1 MTKHLGSG
9 SGGATRCHLCGGETR
24 TVLRD
29 QPCFQG
35 PKTFNVEECEWCDT
49 RFVSPM
55 EPGSGVYELIY
66 EKSSS
71 VPGYDRYKR
80 YAEALT
86 WTPDPLEYLASQE
99 DVYWSIQQSIR
110 SLAAGKPKLRI
121 LEVGSGFGYLT
132 YALRKAGHD
141 CSGIDISSRA
151 VAKANKD
158 FGPFYQVCDLMDY
171 FDAVGT
177 GFDVVVA
184 TELIEH
190 VKDPKALV
198 ERASS
203 LLRPGGS
210 LVLTTP
216 NKDLYSDRMAWHT
229 DLAPVHLWW
238 FSKTS
243 MRKLAWSLGMDVKFV
258 DFSAFYGDSARP
270 LVGGTKP
277 QTFDASG
284 KVIYKDSMVNT
295 VARLLLGLD
304 PGLFKPLGRMFLK
317 KMARQRLSDAPYKE
331 SLSLCAV
338 MRRPAMAQSE
348 RVLQAA

>member
-1 MTKHLGSG
+1 MTAQIMQ
-9 SGGATRCHLCGGETR
+9 GATIRCRLCGCETR

-35 PKTFNVEECEWCDT
+35 PATFNVEECEWCDT

-55 EPGSGVYELIY
+55 EPGAKVYDLIY
-66 EKSSS
+66 EKSNS

-80 YAEALT
+80 YADALT
-86 WTPDPLEYLASQE
+86 WNPEPLEYLASQE
-99 DVYWSIQQSIR
+99 DVYWSIQQSVQG
-110 SLAAGKPKLRI
+110 LAAGRTKLRI

-171 FDAVGT
+171 HDAVGT

-190 VKDPKALV
+190 VSDPKALV

-203 LLRPGGS
+203 LLRPGGA

-258 DFSAFYGDSARP
+258 DFSAFYGDTTRRP
-270 LVGGTKP
+270 SVGTKP

-284 KVIYKDSMVNT
+284 KVVYKDSLINT
-295 VARLLLGLD
+295 IARYFLAIE
-304 PGLFKPLGRMFLK
+304 PGMFKVLGRVFLK
-317 KMARQRLSDAPYKE
+317 QMARKRLGDAPYRE

-338 MRRPAMAQSE
+338 MRRPAVAQE
-348 RVLQAA
+348 DRILKAA

>member
-1 MTKHLGSG
+1 MTGQYMSPLQCKLCG
-9 SGGATRCHLCGGETR
+9 GGAT

-35 PKTFNVEECEWCDT
+35 PQTFNVEECEWCDT

-55 EPGSGVYELIY
+55 VSGSDVYDLIY
-66 EKSSS
+66 EKSSA
-71 VPGYDRYKR
+71 VPGYDRYRR

-86 WTPDPLEYLASQE
+86 WNPDPLNYLASQE
-99 DVYWSIQQSIR
+99 DVYWSIKKSIEA
-110 SLAAGKPKLRI
+110 LETGKGKLRV

-141 CSGIDISSRA
+141 CTGIDISSRA
-151 VAKANKD
+151 VDKARKD
-158 FGPFYQVCDLMDY
+158 FGPFYQVSDLMDY
-171 FDAVGT
+171 VDVLGS

-184 TELIEH
+184 TELVEH
-190 VKDPKALV
+190 VCDPMALV
-198 ERASS
+198 QRACMH
-203 LLRPGGS
+203 LRPGGS

-243 MRKLAWSLGMDVKFV
+243 MRRMAWTIGLDVSFV
-258 DFSAFYGDSARP
+258 DFSEFYGDSPRP
-270 LVGGTKP
+270 VRGGTKP
-277 QTFDASG
+277 QTFDATG
-284 KVIYKDSMVNT
+284 KVIYKDSAVNT
-295 VARLLLGLD
+295 IARFMISID
-304 PGLFKPLGRMFLK
+304 SALFKPLGRVFLK
-317 KMARQRLSDAPYKE
+317 KMARQRLSDAPYRE

-338 MRRPAMAQSE
+338 MRRPA
-348 RVLQAA
+348 QAIAVELKAA